1 MTREVLLLS
10 ALKFLGIAGV
20 LAIVVL
26 DAMLA
31 GVIVGLIEWHDQHRV
46 TKAILRGLKAFAAAM
61 GLQIGLAT
69 FIALLVKILFL

>member
-1 MTREVLLLS
+1 MTREVLVLS

-20 LAIVVL
+20 LAIFVL
-26 DAMLA
+26 DAVLV
-31 GVIVGLIEWHDQHRV
+31 GVIVGLVEWHDHYRV
-46 TKAILRGLKAFAAAM
+46 TRAILRGLKAFAAAI